1 MEMEL
6 VSLPAQQRVSV
17 SPRVQQYKEELKKFK
32 KNLQKKVASGGADAA
47 SERDQLLGGS
57 ANIDLEAANMDQR
70 GRLLQGTERLQN
82 SSRRLEDARRIALE
96 TEQIGIS
103 TLSDLN
109 SQREQIIRTQNRLGT
124 ADSWIAKSQGVLKT
138 MQRRLSQNKL
148 LTAGIIALLVFL
160 ILAVIVAKF
169 A

>member
-1 MEMEL
+1 
-6 VSLPAQQRVSV
+6 
-17 SPRVQQYKEELKKFK
+17 
-32 KNLQKKVASGGADAA
+32 
-47 SERDQLLGGS
+47 
-57 ANIDLEAANMDQR
+57 MDQR